1 MAVEEKS
8 AWFMG
13 VIAIVLY
20 GVYLALIFAAAEG
33 GPISAVNYIPA
44 LLLTVVGSSV
54 ANALLNIVVGIVSPK
69 RDRTKDSRDRH
80 IYRTGEY
87 IGRTLV
93 LAGAGAALILAML
106 EADHFWI
113 ANVIYLAFVLAAVFA
128 SIVKIVGYRVGFQK
142 W

>member
-13 VIAIVLY
+13 VIAIALY
-20 GVYLALIFAAAEG
+20 GVYLGLIFAAAEG

-44 LLLTVVGSSV
+44 LLATVVGASV
-54 ANALLNIVVGIVSPK
+54 ANAVLNIVVGIVSPK

-93 LAGAGAALILAML
+93 LAGAAGALVLAML
-106 EADHFWI
+106 EADPFWI
-113 ANVIYLAFVLAAVFA
+113 ANLIYLAFVLAAVLA
-128 SIVKIVGYRVGFQK
+128 SIVKIVGYRVGFRK